1 MIEASID
8 SIRVSLMSQHRVV
21 VLKEAGL
28 DRYLAIWIGPDTAEA
43 IHMHLQ
49 HVAVARPMTHDLMIQ
64 LIKGIN
70 ASVSHIVISDLS
82 NDVFYA
88 RIVLDIEGKSIEI
101 DSRPSDALAIAVR
114 ANAKIFINDEVMDT
128 AGIEPEVNI
137 DLDFGEASGEDDKK
151 EASAGGEDLDVFR
164 DFVDSLDLD
173 DLNKKE

>member
-21 VLKEAGL
+21 VLKETEL

-49 HVAVARPMTHDLMIQ
+49 HVAVARPMTHDLMIN
-64 LIKGIN
+64 LIKGLD
-70 ASVSHIVISDLS
+70 ASVSHVVISDLS

-88 RIVLDIEGKSIEI
+88 QIVLDMGGKSIEI

-114 ANAKIFINDEVMDT
+114 ANAKIFINDEVMDE
-128 AGIEPEVNI
+128 AGIEPELGI
-137 DLDFGEASGEDDKK
+137 DLDFGEPAGEVDDE
-151 EASAGGEDLDVFR
+151 EAEAGGEDLDVFK

>member
-1 MIEASID
+1 MIEAGID

-21 VLKEAGL
+21 VLKEAETE
-28 DRYLAIWIGPDTAEA
+28 RYLAIWIGPDTAEA

-49 HVAVARPMTHDLMIQ
+49 HVAVARPMTHDLMIN
-64 LIKGIN
+64 LIKSIN
-70 ASVSHIVISDLS
+70 ASVSHIIISDLS

-88 RIVLDIEGKSIEI
+88 RIVLDVDGKSIEI

-114 ANAKIFINDEVMDT
+114 ANAKIFINDEVMDE
-128 AGIEPEVNI
+128 AGIKPETGI
-137 DLDFGEASGEDDKK
+137 DLDFEEPDGETDIEAEAGE
-151 EASAGGEDLDVFR
+151 EDLDVFR